1 MTCPYCG
8 LPFSSEFRGA
18 NWAFVHS
25 KVMLHLMS
33 ECRSSSRPCEE
44 PVLRAQAD
52 DIADA
57 LTQQSSHPLEERSA
71 DTPGSTTSRVR
82 H

>member
-1 MTCPYCG
+1 MTCPFCG
-8 LPFSSEFRGA
+8 HPFSSDFRGA

-33 ECRSSSRPCEE
+33 ECRSSPRPCDE
-44 PVLRAQAD
+44 PTLRARAD

-57 LTQQSSHPLEERSA
+57 LTQQISHPLEERSA
-71 DTPGSTTSRVR
+71 DPGSITSRER